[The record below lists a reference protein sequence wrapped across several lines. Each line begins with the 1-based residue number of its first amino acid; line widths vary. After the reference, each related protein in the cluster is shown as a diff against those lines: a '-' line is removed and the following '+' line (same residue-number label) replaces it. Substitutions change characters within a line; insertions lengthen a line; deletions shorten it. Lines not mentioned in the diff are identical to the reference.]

1 MEHARRLGAA
11 LALAMVT
18 VVGCGQPSG
27 AQTGGAGAGS
37 IPAPTTAPPATASI
51 EPTVAPSTAVAP
63 QQAPVEVTGYVNC
76 GPSVRSDTTETLDI
90 GEDGTVL
97 TRYRGGAWQQTVT
110 MSDPRLEGAIFHTY
124 EADTYKPAGA
134 ADDGPE
140 VTGYTWRITNDSGT
154 WESRTIGAAF
164 ADGTVVG
171 EPPTVLVGAGG
182 YDGLMA
188 IFEVTKEIPPCD
200 IEVRGIIFESAP
212 IPNPYVAE

>member
-1 MEHARRLGAA
+1 M
-11 LALAMVT
+11 
-18 VVGCGQPSG
+18 
-27 AQTGGAGAGS
+27 
-37 IPAPTTAPPATASI
+37 
-51 EPTVAPSTAVAP
+51 AP

-140 VTGYTWRITNDSGT
+140 HVSVPRLKGLPKV
-154 WESRTIGAAF
+154 EH
-164 ADGTVVG
+164 DGSWHT
-171 EPPTVLVGAGG
+171 LH
-182 YDGLMA
+182 
-188 IFEVTKEIPPCD
+188 
-200 IEVRGIIFESAP
+200 
-212 IPNPYVAE
+212 

>member
-1 MEHARRLGAA
+1 M
-11 LALAMVT
+11 
-18 VVGCGQPSG
+18 
-27 AQTGGAGAGS
+27 
-37 IPAPTTAPPATASI
+37 
-51 EPTVAPSTAVAP
+51 APSTAVAP

-110 MSDPRLEGAIFHTY
+110 MSDPRLEGAIFQTY
-124 EADTYKPAGA
+124 EADTYNPAGA

-154 WESRTIGAAF
+154 WESRTFGAAF
-164 ADGTVVG
+164 ADGTAVG

-188 IFEVTKEIPPCD
+188 IFEVTKEVPPCD